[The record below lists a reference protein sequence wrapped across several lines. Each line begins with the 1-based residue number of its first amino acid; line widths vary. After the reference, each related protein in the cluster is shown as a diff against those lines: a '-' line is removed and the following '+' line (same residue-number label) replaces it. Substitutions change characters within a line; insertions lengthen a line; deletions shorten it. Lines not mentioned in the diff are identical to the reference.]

1 MTVCISRS
9 FTPQVGSNVEKCTTI
24 QTENQRGYKPYKVVT
39 VHLELSLIHY
49 KLKLAHIGITAHL

>member
-1 MTVCISRS
+1 MWKSVQLFRLKT
-9 FTPQVGSNVEKCTTI
+9 
-24 QTENQRGYKPYKVVT
+24 RGDINHIRLVT